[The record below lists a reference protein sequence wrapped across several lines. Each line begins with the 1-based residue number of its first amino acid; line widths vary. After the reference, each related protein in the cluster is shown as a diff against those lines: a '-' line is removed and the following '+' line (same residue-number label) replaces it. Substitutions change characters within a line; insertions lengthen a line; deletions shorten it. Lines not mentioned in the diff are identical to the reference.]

1 MRKIKKPKSQ
11 ILPQILLSYYFIVLF
26 YFPTIHFGAIF
37 GFLAFSVFGF
47 FMIVWLSIVIL
58 FFLVKK
64 KINKRI

>member
-1 MRKIKKPKSQ
+1 MRKIKKSKSQ

-37 GFLAFSVFGF
+37 DFLTFSVFGF

-58 FFLVKK
+58 FFFVKEK
-64 KINKRI
+64 NK